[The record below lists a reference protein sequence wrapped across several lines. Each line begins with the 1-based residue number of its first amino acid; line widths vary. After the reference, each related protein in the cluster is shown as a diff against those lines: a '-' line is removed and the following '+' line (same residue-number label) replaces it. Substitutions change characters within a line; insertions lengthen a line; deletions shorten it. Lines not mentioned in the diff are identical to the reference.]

1 MLRPLEKTD
10 LELVLPWRNDPAVR
24 QAMYSQHE
32 ITWEEH
38 QLWFQRMQVD
48 ESARWYLY
56 LNKDNEPNGVVYFT
70 ELNASHSSAFWGFYA
85 SPDATPGTGMRMSLD
100 ALGHAFKE
108 LRIQKVNSE
117 VLASNPRSL
126 EMHKKV
132 GFIEE
137 GCFREQFSNA
147 EQRIDVVRLGMLA
160 SEWPGCRQVL
170 EGRISELDALASQ
183 RQSDPPPE
191 PLIS

>member
-1 MLRPLEKTD
+1 MLRSLEKKD
-10 LELVLPWRNDPAVR
+10 LELVLSWRNDPAVR

-48 ESARWYLY
+48 ESTRWYLY

-70 ELNASHSSAFWGFYA
+70 EWNAGQSTAFWGFYA
-85 SPDATPGTGMRMSLD
+85 NVGATPGTGMRMSLD
-100 ALGHAFKE
+100 ALGYAFNQ
-108 LRIQKVNSE
+108 LGIQKLNAE

-137 GCFREQFSNA
+137 GCFREQYFNA

-160 SEWPGCRQVL
+160 SEWPSCRQAL
-170 EGRISELDALASQ
+170 EARIAELDELVAQ
-183 RQSDPPPE
+183 RE
-191 PLIS
+191 FAPLPKPFVS